1 MATLVTD
8 QAETASIRSDITSRD
23 RDPEG
28 YHILAYTVS
37 KPIRAGDVGKSI
49 HKSLKTSIR
58 EELHRLPDKVVEKVF
73 RLVVAGACPTYY
85 PTTDKPDPSLT
96 LDYADPTLTG
106 EKLQEV
112 LEGIYDDLI
121 LHFRADSSH
130 LFAENSEYSSIRRKA
145 SWTRKGMP
153 AEMLGD
159 KAENESEGAK
169 KERKEKL
176 RREKEAMVER
186 EATDGTERVEAVVC
200 RLLYNRCVARRHPG
214 DEMLM
219 VGCSRRLKAMTPG
232 TMRRSRHASRR

>member
-1 MATLVTD
+1 MTD
-8 QAETASIRSDITSRD
+8 QGDTASIRSDITSRD

-28 YHILAYTVS
+28 YQILAYTIS
-37 KPIRAGDVGKSI
+37 KPIRAGDIGKSV

-73 RLVVAGACPTYY
+73 KLVVAGACPTYT
-85 PTTDKPDPSLT
+85 PSTDKPDPTLT
-96 LDYADPTLTG
+96 LDFADPSVTG

-112 LEGIYDDLI
+112 LEVVYDDLI

-130 LFAENSEYSSIRRKA
+130 LFAENSEYSSIKRKA

-153 AEMLGD
+153 ADMLGD

-169 KERKEKL
+169 RDRKEKL

-200 RLLYNRCVARRHPG
+200 RLLYNRSAS
-214 DEMLM
+214 
-219 VGCSRRLKAMTPG
+219 SR
-232 TMRRSRHASRR
+232 